1 MEKQPVASITKYFG
15 AIEDPRT
22 GNAKAHVFLEILI
35 IAILAVICGADGW
48 SDVEL
53 FGKNKKDWL
62 KTFLELPKGIPSHDT
77 FGRVFA
83 KIKPEEFQKCFI
95 EWVQAIEKLT
105 AGQVIAVDGKK
116 LRRSHDR
123 EVGKEAIYMV
133 SAWATQ
139 NQLLLGQTKVADK
152 SNEITAIPELLR
164 LLDITGCIV
173 TIDAIGTQTEI
184 AETIVAGGG
193 DYLLA
198 VKENQGH
205 LFEDIHCLFEVDVA
219 HGIGK
224 AQHSYAQTV
233 NKGHGRIETRECW
246 VTEKEEYLSLVRK
259 HQNWK
264 GLRSLVRI
272 VSQRKIGEKVET
284 QTRYFISSLPASAKA
299 ILKAKRSHWKIEN
312 QVHWIL
318 DIAFRED
325 ESRVRKD
332 HAAENLAVLRHVALN
347 LLKNEKTA
355 KGGIHAKRLQAGWNN
370 DYLLTILKS

>member
-1 MEKQPVASITKYFG
+1 MEQQPGASIVRHFG
-15 AIEDPRT
+15 ELQDPRT
-22 GNAKAHVFLEILI
+22 GNAKAHIFLEILI
-35 IAILAVICGADGW
+35 IAICAVICGADGW

-53 FGKNKKDWL
+53 FGKNKKAWL

-83 KIKPEEFQKCFI
+83 KIKPEEFQKRFI
-95 EWVQAIEKLT
+95 EWVRAIERLT
-105 AGQVIAVDGKK
+105 AGQVIAMDGKK
-116 LRRSHDR
+116 LRSSHDQTA
-123 EVGKEAIYMV
+123 GKAAIYIV

-139 NQLLLGQTKVADK
+139 NQLVLGQAKVADK
-152 SNEITAIPELLR
+152 SNEITAIPALLR

-184 AETIVAGGG
+184 AETIIEGGG

-205 LFEDIHCLFEVDVA
+205 LFEDIQCLFEVDVA
-219 HGIGK
+219 QGIEQ
-224 AQHSYAQTV
+224 AQHSYAKTV

-246 VTEKEEYLSLVRK
+246 ATDRAEYLSLVRK
-259 HQNWK
+259 RQQWK
-264 GLRSLVRI
+264 GLKSIMRI
-272 VSQRKIGEKVET
+272 VSQRQIGEKVEV
-284 QTRYFISSLPASAKA
+284 QTRYFMSSLPADAKI

-312 QVHWIL
+312 QVHWVL

-332 HAAENLAVLRHVALN
+332 HAAENLAVLRHLALN

-370 DYLLTILKS
+370 DYLLTLLQG